1 MLEKMWLSERVSK
14 NASIAVDHVV
24 QIPSG
29 DSGLQNSIVRIH
41 NMHIDSKKRNKS
53 RFYRRDAVVIENNV
67 TGEKILR
74 YVMGNPGGISI
85 SKTAVALDYD
95 AVDTLGIRFREPVTL
110 VVRRANAIE
119 VYQWFWSHPDL
130 NVQLSMRL
138 GLVGTV
144 LGIIGF
150 FTGLIPLFA

>member
-14 NASIAVDHVV
+14 NASIAVEQVV

-95 AVDTLGIRFREPVTL
+95 AVDALGISFREPVTL

-150 FTGLIPLFA
+150 FTGLIPLFT